1 MDVFRYVAT
10 LPSSNLKRY
19 SYLLPALLPPMSD
32 ICTAADVSNLLDM
45 ATSSAYSFSAEDA
58 ATMSPAAFLSDDD
71 VRATRNSKMPLYI
84 DLAENSCVSKI
95 VPQGPL
101 HPRMYFTMLY
111 RADALTTMATAGVIR
126 PDRAIPSD
134 WDGLLE
140 VLEAHQR
147 LVSLLLMQAN
157 TSSAR
162 PSLALPR
169 YGLCVNADHTCGRLG
184 DLFAAIAASI
194 VQFNGTRQGYIFDL
208 TLPPP
213 TLKTLFSRP
222 GWRRAAEV
230 LQSLLQYNAPA
241 AANAAAAVETIGPD
255 GQDGPSC
262 HGIGAQVFN
271 TGECLITFEFETSMR
286 MASIMP
292 AIREKLGVA
301 PVPGSRDVAAG
312 PGGALVPCTADLC
325 AVSYN
330 HDLLYLQ
337 PTLEGAEAAA
347 AASLAVTPGQIS
359 GSDSTPGVGK
369 SPLPVFAVREAV
381 AVARLRQSPGAA
393 KLDLPIVNRAPFGV
407 VNELAVNVRYTSP
420 TNDPITLQDV
430 ISIQQSMA
438 TITDDVRY
446 TRQIAMDALRATV
459 GFGPNGT
466 RGCESYAQGD
476 WWRVLAPSRGNR
488 SARPRPN
495 SASPP
500 NAAGNLSSDLAA
512 VRMPYAAWSGDAA
525 LFDAT
530 QWSPDTAG
538 QSAGYFRTVWHALHS
553 PNVAPHPRSPMQINL
568 YRHAFV
574 YAAMALL
581 PSSYN
586 DAPNANATGGTAIGG
601 GVERALAELER
612 AWALVA
618 EVVDPSVMRDV
629 YEAGMSAL
637 YLAPAAAPAGHT
649 LDAGEKAAIGAAVG
663 AAGVVLL
670 VATVMGLV
678 MLRRR
683 RRRQHRDLFGRVMA
697 PKEGPDTTLL
707 ITDVQNSTVLW
718 EQLPVEVMDIVLKLH
733 HLTIRSVLA
742 RHSGYES
749 ATEGDSFIVAFA
761 TPSAALAFATSCQ
774 VALLHQNWPP
784 QLLDHPDGAPV
795 LVLSP
800 HDPTD
805 PNDGHGTSA
814 LPALGFIASSGA
826 SSRTLFPGSN
836 PGHGRGSMELKRQDH
851 VSSNGRDGEASRD
864 LDKRPP
870 LLGAR
875 QASARRPRSSAAGFV
890 SGAEAEEDGNFAAST
905 WGDTLA
911 AAFPVLPAD
920 SPEGR
925 RVHALL
931 RASTMDTAAMA
942 EEAAEDEEAGGVA
955 TATDDS
961 VTQSVGRAPVLRLPD
976 GRVAVVAYRG
986 LRVRMG
992 LHSGLKD
999 PAQVAFNKVV
1009 SSYAYKGDFA
1019 ELAKLVSDAAP
1030 GGLITLSHYA
1040 FARLRHTQ
1048 PGTGSSAADALNDQS
1063 SYPNDKQHPHRSGLL
1078 SLMSRR
1084 GLHQEDGQAS
1094 EGAVI
1099 IYAGAYCLTEPK
1111 ARGPAVP
1118 ALRSSL
1124 ALTLSSAVRPASV
1137 PQAPMTPSVTT
1148 MGPVA
1153 ESLEFSPFT
1162 ADAADD
1168 ARDSGHKAPG
1178 TLLSTA
1184 QDGPPLEEVEEPH
1197 ALFLA
1202 VPPSLLCRLALR
1214 PQLRVVRTVKL
1225 GSLAAPVRRVTV
1237 AFMKVVGAS
1246 LILSDLPGPG
1256 ARALEAFQQI
1266 AGRLLTP
1273 GGGYKVEGADGLVLA
1288 VFASP
1293 VAALAWACSC
1303 ITALCQHQWEDALLA
1318 HELCQEELGVSN
1330 AVNEFSTGC
1339 NAGALSPG
1347 GTRVPSLRRQGCG
1360 PLLQAAGPR
1369 IKVGLDVGTVTHT
1382 LTEASGR
1389 LSYRGKPMNRAAR
1402 IAGIGGAGQ
1411 VLCSGDTWEACG
1423 AEDPKLLDRYVSLSL
1438 GCMALK
1444 GVAQPLEVVQV
1455 LPEGQGCG

>member
-1 MDVFRYVAT
+1 MHVRRLLLVVLLAVLTAAPCQANEVCSDTLFQDLSVLVLNVLSFNGVSYRQGELAAILEGPFTKFSACANVTDDESTKKLEWLLLPGWHGGYVMDVFRYMAK

-19 SYLLPALLPPMSD
+19 NYLFPDLLPPMSE
-32 ICTAADVSNLLDM
+32 IRTAADVRSLLSM
-45 ATSSAYSFSAEDA
+45 PTSGAYSFTAEDP
-58 ATMSPAAFLSDDD
+58 ATLTPFAFLFDDD
-71 VRATRNSKMPLYI
+71 VHAARNSKMPMFSE
-84 DLAENSCVSKI
+84 LAENSCVSKSA
-95 VPQGPL
+95 PQGPL
-101 HPRMYFTMLY
+101 HPRMFLSMLY
-111 RADALTTMATAGVIR
+111 RADALTTMAAAGVIK
-126 PDRAIPSD
+126 PERAIPSD

-157 TSSAR
+157 TSSSR

-241 AANAAAAVETIGPD
+241 AANAAAAVETNGTD
-255 GQDGPSC
+255 GEDGPSC

-286 MASIMP
+286 MASLMP
-292 AIREKLGVA
+292 AIKGKLGVA
-301 PVPGSRDVAAG
+301 PVPGSREVAAG

-337 PTLEGAEAAA
+337 PALEGAEAAA

-359 GSDSTPGVGK
+359 GSDSVPRVGR
-369 SPLPVFAVREAV
+369 SPLPVFAAREAV
-381 AVARLRQSPGAA
+381 AVARLRQNPGAA
-393 KLDLPIVNRAPFGV
+393 KLDLPIINRAP
-407 VNELAVNVRYTSP
+407 LAVVLDELINVRYSSSA
-420 TNDPITLQDV
+420 NDPITLQDV
-430 ISIQQSMA
+430 ISFQQSLA
-438 TITDDVRY
+438 SGTDDGRY
-446 TRQIAMDALRATV
+446 TRQTALDALRETV
-459 GFGPNGT
+459 EFGPNST

-488 SARPRPN
+488 SASPSTAN
-495 SASPP
+495 ASPP

-530 QWSPDTAG
+530 QWSPDTPG

-568 YRHAFV
+568 YRHALS

-581 PSSYN
+581 AASYN

-601 GVERALAELER
+601 GVEVSIAELER
-612 AWALVA
+612 AWAVMA
-618 EVVDPSVMRDV
+618 EVVDPSTMRAV
-629 YEAGMSAL
+629 YEDSI
-637 YLAPAAAPAGHT
+637 AAPQYVAAPGPPAGNS
-649 LDAGEKAAIGAAVG
+649 LRAGEKAAIGAAVG
-663 AAGVVLL
+663 AAGVILL
-670 VATVMGLV
+670 VASVMGLV

-707 ITDVQNSTVLW
+707 ITDAQNSTVLW
-718 EQLPVEVMDIVLKLH
+718 EQLPVEVMDVVLKLH
-733 HLTIRSVLA
+733 HSTIRSVLA
-742 RHSGYES
+742 RHNGYES
-749 ATEGDSFIVAFA
+749 ATEGDSFILAFA
-761 TPSAALAFATSCQ
+761 TPSAALGFATSCQ
-774 VALLHQNWPP
+774 
-784 QLLDHPDGAPV
+784 
-795 LVLSP
+795 
-800 HDPTD
+800 
-805 PNDGHGTSA
+805 
-814 LPALGFIASSGA
+814 
-826 SSRTLFPGSN
+826 
-836 PGHGRGSMELKRQDH
+836 
-851 VSSNGRDGEASRD
+851 
-864 LDKRPP
+864 
-870 LLGAR
+870 
-875 QASARRPRSSAAGFV
+875 
-890 SGAEAEEDGNFAAST
+890 
-905 WGDTLA
+905 
-911 AAFPVLPAD
+911 
-920 SPEGR
+920 
-925 RVHALL
+925 
-931 RASTMDTAAMA
+931 
-942 EEAAEDEEAGGVA
+942 
-955 TATDDS
+955 
-961 VTQSVGRAPVLRLPD
+961 VLRLPD

-1063 SYPNDKQHPHRSGLL
+1063 TH
-1078 SLMSRR
+1078 
-1084 GLHQEDGQAS
+1084 
-1094 EGAVI
+1094 
-1099 IYAGAYCLTEPK
+1099 
-1111 ARGPAVP
+1111 
-1118 ALRSSL
+1118 
-1124 ALTLSSAVRPASV
+1124 
-1137 PQAPMTPSVTT
+1137 
-1148 MGPVA
+1148 
-1153 ESLEFSPFT
+1153 
-1162 ADAADD
+1162 
-1168 ARDSGHKAPG
+1168 
-1178 TLLSTA
+1178 
-1184 QDGPPLEEVEEPH
+1184 DGPPSIEVEEPH

-1246 LILSDLPGPG
+1246 SILSDLPGPG

-1318 HELCQEELGVSN
+1318 HELCQ
-1330 AVNEFSTGC
+1330 
-1339 NAGALSPG
+1339 
-1347 GTRVPSLRRQGCG
+1347 
-1360 PLLQAAGPR
+1360 
-1369 IKVGLDVGTVTHT
+1369 VGLDVGTVTHT

-1423 AEDPKLLDRYVSLSL
+1423 AEEPGLLDRYVGLSL

-1455 LPEGQGCG
+1455 LPEGQGGQGCG